1 MIKTINSVLIEY
13 NISYGDL
20 VLMSYIQTKDTELL
34 EYISMFDKRENTYIY
49 DRVNFDNVNHLITN
63 GYVVGTTEKQ
73 QKDYLNSPSNQIKDV
88 DKHLK
93 LTSKGKTLLQKF
105 TNSCEAIKTITAKLD
120 IYDKFSQYWYTENG
134 VAHSAAALGEEV
146 KYKAALSEFIANG
159 KYTEEEIL
167 KAVYLY
173 FEEFKRRNNKENGDE
188 STITWSFLANRIDF
202 IKGNKASKLTTY
214 CEMAKSAKLT
224 AVGKDI
230 TISY

>member
-1 MIKTINSVLIEY
+1 MIKTINNELIKY
-13 NISYGDL
+13 DISYGEL
-20 VLMSYIQTKDTELL
+20 VLMSYIQTKDTKLL

-49 DRVNFDNVNHLITN
+49 DRVNFDNVNHLIVN
-63 GYVVGTTEKQ
+63 GYVIGTTEKQ

-88 DKHLK
+88 DKYLK

-105 TNSCEAIKTITAKLD
+105 TNSCETIRTITTKLD
-120 IYDKFSQYWYTENG
+120 IYDKFSSYWYTEDG
-134 VAHSAAALGEEV
+134 IAHSAAALGEEIE
-146 KYKAALSEFIANG
+146 YRATLSDFIVNG

-173 FEEFKRRNNKENGDE
+173 FEEFKRRNKVDNGSE
-188 STITWSFLANRIDF
+188 ITTNWIYLANRIDF

-224 AVGKDI
+224 TIGKDI